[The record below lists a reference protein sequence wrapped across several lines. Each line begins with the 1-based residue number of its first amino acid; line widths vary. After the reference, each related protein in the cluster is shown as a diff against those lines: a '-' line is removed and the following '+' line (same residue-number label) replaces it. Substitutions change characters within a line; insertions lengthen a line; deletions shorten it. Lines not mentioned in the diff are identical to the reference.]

1 MIRTTSYEFFSEL
14 MFYRNCTEREL
25 WFLLFFRFAAL
36 LAAFI
41 LVLLMEV
48 FWKDDGGDTMSK
60 NHPEENPMEN
70 LEGTLEES
78 LDGTLEESVDE
89 TFDENINEGIDEII
103 EESLDEDMEAEDL
116 SCVEDEDR
124 IFILDE
130 NGKSVE
136 VEVEDDVADD

>member
-1 MIRTTSYEFFSEL
+1 

-78 LDGTLEESVDE
+78 LEGTLEESVEED
-89 TFDENINEGIDEII
+89 IDEI
-103 EESLDEDMEAEDL
+103 LDEDKEAEDL
-116 SCVEDEDR
+116 SCAEDEDR

-136 VEVEDDVADD
+136 VEVEDDVTDD

>member
-1 MIRTTSYEFFSEL
+1 MIRTTGYDFFCEL
-14 MFYRNCTEREL
+14 MLYGNYTEREL
-25 WFLLFFRFAAL
+25 WFLFFFRLAAL
-36 LAAFI
+36 LVAFI

-48 FWKDDGGDTMSK
+48 FWKSDGGEKMSK
-60 NHPEENPMEN
+60 NYSEENFEKSMEN

-78 LDGTLEESVDE
+78 LEGTLEESVEED
-89 TFDENINEGIDEII
+89 IDEI
-103 EESLDEDMEAEDL
+103 LDEDMEAEDL

>member
-1 MIRTTSYEFFSEL
+1 MIRTTDYDFFSEL

-25 WFLLFFRFAAL
+25 WFLLFFRLAAL
-36 LAAFI
+36 LAAFV

-48 FWKDDGGDTMSK
+48 FWKDDGGKKMSK
-60 NHPEENPMEN
+60 NYPEENFEN
-70 LEGTLEES
+70 LEGSLEESLEGTLEES
-78 LDGTLEESVDE
+78 VEES
-89 TFDENINEGIDEII
+89 TDEII
-103 EESLDEDMEAEDL
+103 EEILEENMEVEDL
-116 SCVEDEDR
+116 SCAEDEDR

>member
-1 MIRTTSYEFFSEL
+1 MIRTTGYEFFSEL

-25 WFLLFFRFAAL
+25 WFLLFFRLAAL

-78 LDGTLEESVDE
+78 LEGTLEESVR
-89 TFDENINEGIDEII
+89 ENI
-103 EESLDEDMEAEDL
+103 EEPLDEDMEAEDL
-116 SCVEDEDR
+116 SCAEDEDR
-124 IFILDE
+124 VFILDE

>member
-1 MIRTTSYEFFSEL
+1 MIRATDYDFFSEL

-25 WFLLFFRFAAL
+25 WFLLFFRLAAL

-78 LDGTLEESVDE
+78 LEGTLEESVR
-89 TFDENINEGIDEII
+89 ENI

-116 SCVEDEDR
+116 SCAEDEDR

-136 VEVEDDVADD
+136 VEVEDDVTDD

>member
-1 MIRTTSYEFFSEL
+1 MIRATDYDFFSEL
-14 MFYRNCTEREL
+14 MFYQNCTEREL
-25 WFLLFFRFAAL
+25 WFLLFFRLAAL

-78 LDGTLEESVDE
+78 LEGTLEESVR
-89 TFDENINEGIDEII
+89 ENI
-103 EESLDEDMEAEDL
+103 EEPLDEYMEAEDL
-116 SCVEDEDR
+116 SCAEDEDR

-136 VEVEDDVADD
+136 VEVEDDVTDD

>member
-1 MIRTTSYEFFSEL
+1 MIRTTGYDFFCEL
-14 MFYRNCTEREL
+14 MLYGNYTEREL
-25 WFLLFFRFAAL
+25 RFLLFFRLAAL

-78 LDGTLEESVDE
+78 LEGTLEESVR
-89 TFDENINEGIDEII
+89 ENI
-103 EESLDEDMEAEDL
+103 EEPLDEDMEAEDL
-116 SCVEDEDR
+116 SCAEDEDR
-124 IFILDE
+124 VFILDE

-136 VEVEDDVADD
+136 VEVEDDVTDD

>member
-1 MIRTTSYEFFSEL
+1 MIRTTGYEFFSEL

-25 WFLLFFRFAAL
+25 WFLLFFRLASL

-60 NHPEENPMEN
+60 NYPEEKPTEN
-70 LEGTLEES
+70 LEGSLEESLEGTLEES
-78 LDGTLEESVDE
+78 VR
-89 TFDENINEGIDEII
+89 ENI
-103 EESLDEDMEAEDL
+103 EEPLDEDMEAEDL
-116 SCVEDEDR
+116 SCAEDEDR

-136 VEVEDDVADD
+136 VEVEDDVTDD

>member
-1 MIRTTSYEFFSEL
+1 MIRTTGYDFFSEL

-60 NHPEENPMEN
+60 NYPEENLEN
-70 LEGTLEES
+70 LEGSLEGTLEAS
-78 LDGTLEESVDE
+78 VEES
-89 TFDENINEGIDEII
+89 TDEII
-103 EESLDEDMEAEDL
+103 EEPLEENMEAEDL
-116 SCVEDEDR
+116 SCAEDEDR